1 MTTEY
6 PMFLRV
12 VAVRNML
19 TRLASSRIA
28 WKNTTSSFSVSVAIK
43 YIVYI
48 PNLRIASPSS
58 LSRGRNAC
66 LLSSRTIKSL
76 NPFITADSTVTKMMD
91 AAWLFFRLCYTCD
104 VIPALTY
111 RLCRSVRSATSGV
124 TTTVTPSGEQNA
136 GNMNETLLP
145 PPVPITYT
153 IGVYPL
159 AMASTAS
166 LCWPSK
172 SILLSF
178 SNRRS
183 LASSRGPSYASVF
196 FLLYPAESY
205 FDSESS
211 APNLKNL
218 YY

>member
-28 WKNTTSSFSVSVAIK
+28 WKNTTSSLSVSVAIK
-43 YIVYI
+43 YIYSFI
-48 PNLRIASPSS
+48 TTRSS
-58 LSRGRNAC
+58 AY

-76 NPFITADSTVTKMMD
+76 NPFITANS
-91 AAWLFFRLCYTCD
+91 TCD
-104 VIPALTY
+104 MIPALTY

-166 LCWPSK
+166 LY
-172 SILLSF
+172 F

>member
-1 MTTEY
+1 
-6 PMFLRV
+6 
-12 VAVRNML
+12 ML
-19 TRLASSRIA
+19 
-28 WKNTTSSFSVSVAIK
+28 
-43 YIVYI
+43 
-48 PNLRIASPSS
+48 
-58 LSRGRNAC
+58 
-66 LLSSRTIKSL
+66 L

-166 LCWPSK
+166 LWFPR
-172 SILLSF
+172 
-178 SNRRS
+178 N
-183 LASSRGPSYASVF
+183 
-196 FLLYPAESY
+196 PAES
-205 FDSESS
+205 S
-211 APNLKNL
+211 P
-218 YY
+218 